1 MSINQFVLCNLI
13 SSITVE
19 LVKF

>member
-13 SSITVE
+13 SSIAVE